1 MDKLNALG
9 SNYADY
15 QTAVEGAPQFEA
27 DTRATVFGQ
36 DQGVKDLM
44 GGFSDK
50 VMELY
55 NYDKNKASAYS
66 APVNVQGT
74 NYVANPMIAESATQ
88 TGFNQIAREKENAWQ
103 LYETRKNLL
112 GSVVDKAL
120 KLYEAKLE
128 GKKVGL
134 AAAERDLN
142 TTIDL
147 FKESNRMKEDDRN
160 YLLELAKLNKKSGT
174 GLTNL
179 SAEDLVS
186 LDLDNV
192 GDEDVVALAKDIYGP
207 NVKLGSIS
215 QAPAYARKLVD
226 NYRKIGADPKVLE
239 STMDAATSAAFRDS
253 IKFYK
258 DAQEALTGLQSQTLA
273 GSVTEG
279 TTGPLAALFGPAY
292 QDATSKPT
300 KTRQLLGQMKA
311 EKIKEFYGGAFTA
324 TEMKNAGWIVG
335 PQRQESTNIA
345 ALNSM
350 IDSAEKKMR
359 AALTLQGITGPKQDE
374 VISKLVGGSAKPPLS
389 SFDK

>member
-9 SNYADY
+9 SNYSDY

-55 NYDKNKASAYS
+55 NYDKNKASSYS
-66 APVNVQGT
+66 APINVQGT

-128 GKKVGL
+128 GKKVGI

-160 YLLELAKLNKKSGT
+160 YALKLAETLNKDKEEDSDVELYANMIESGQGVVTDVPIKIRGKVTDYLSKKGIT
-174 GLTNL
+174 G
-179 SAEDLVS
+179 
-186 LDLDNV
+186 
-192 GDEDVVALAKDIYGP
+192 
-207 NVKLGSIS
+207 
-215 QAPAYARKLVD
+215 
-226 NYRKIGADPKVLE
+226 
-239 STMDAATSAAFRDS
+239 
-253 IKFYK
+253 
-258 DAQEALTGLQSQTLA
+258 
-273 GSVTEG
+273 
-279 TTGPLAALFGPAY
+279 
-292 QDATSKPT
+292 
-300 KTRQLLGQMKA
+300 RQLLAPADQTAMKFPLEIAAAAKVA
-311 EKIKEFYGGAFTA
+311 ESAWKKEFTGLGNYLFGKGATALNKGPEGFTDFQSTIAGARTSINNAISGANLTDYEIKELQDLTPRSTDSDQKVKEKLSALQKWAARKGNATLSAGRYGLKYEDLLDDTIKRG
-324 TEMKNAGWIVG
+324 G
-335 PQRQESTNIA
+335 
-345 ALNSM
+345 
-350 IDSAEKKMR
+350 
-359 AALTLQGITGPKQDE
+359 QG
-374 VISKLVGGSAKPPLS
+374 SKPPLS